1 MTEITCP
8 ACHSTLRVEPE
19 IVRIAPPT
27 PTASSLP
34 PPLPAPSLP
43 DSPHQEAVE
52 VVCKVAAEHGVA
64 LSDLRGPGRRGR
76 LAEARRRAAAAAR
89 ARTDVSLPQLGR
101 ILNRDHSTV
110 LSLVRTA
117 EKQMNGGGG

>member
-8 ACHSTLRVEPE
+8 ACHSTLRVDPE

-27 PTASSLP
+27 PSSIRV
-34 PPLPAPSLP
+34 PLSPH
-43 DSPHQEAVE
+43 DSPHREAVE
-52 VVCKVAAEHGVA
+52 VVCRVAAEHGVA

-76 LAEARRRAAAAAR
+76 LVEARRRAAAAAR

-117 EKQMNGGGG
+117 EKSDLTSQRAA

>member
-1 MTEITCP
+1 VTEINCP
-8 ACHSTLRVEPE
+8 ACHSTLRVEAE

-27 PTASSLP
+27 PTALRVPPQLHDSL
-34 PPLPAPSLP
+34 
-43 DSPHQEAVE
+43 HREAVE
-52 VVCKVAAEHGVA
+52 VVCRVAAEHGLA

-76 LAEARRRAAAAAR
+76 LVKARRCAAAAAR
-89 ARTDVSLPQLGR
+89 AHTDVSLPQLGR

-117 EKQMNGGGG
+117 ERSDLVSQRAA